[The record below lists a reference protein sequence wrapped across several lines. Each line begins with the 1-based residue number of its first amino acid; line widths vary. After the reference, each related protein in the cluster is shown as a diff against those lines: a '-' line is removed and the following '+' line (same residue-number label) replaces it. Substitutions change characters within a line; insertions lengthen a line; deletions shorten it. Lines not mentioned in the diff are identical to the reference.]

1 MTVTELSAAVANEFE
16 HGWERLSKVNADIGE
31 LFGLDVAAVINK
43 INDVIAVMTVQ
54 VIAPL
59 AKALHGCVVLG
70 GVDRV
75 LTRRFETESNRSIL
89 VINSESCIISK
100 ANLGTT

>member
-43 INDVIAVMTVQ
+43 INDVIAVMTV
-54 VIAPL
+54 
-59 AKALHGCVVLG
+59 
-70 GVDRV
+70 
-75 LTRRFETESNRSIL
+75 
-89 VINSESCIISK
+89 
-100 ANLGTT
+100 